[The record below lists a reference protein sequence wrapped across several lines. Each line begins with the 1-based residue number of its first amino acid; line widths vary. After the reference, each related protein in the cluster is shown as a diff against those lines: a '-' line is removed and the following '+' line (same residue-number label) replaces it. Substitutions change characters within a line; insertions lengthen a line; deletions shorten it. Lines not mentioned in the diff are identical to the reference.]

1 MIAIGSNIKKYRK
14 QRKITQE
21 QLAEVLGVSDQA
33 VSRWENGTTY
43 PDIELL
49 PTIALYFRVT
59 LDELMGM
66 EAIKDESDIE
76 YILEQRKKFR
86 NRGEVVKSYEMLRE
100 AVKRYPN
107 NYGLILALIGDL
119 QFANS
124 EGDETWHKNL
134 LEAEDLI
141 DRVLNECTDPEQC
154 KKATIAKMWNC
165 LWLERREEAA
175 AIAETLPSMNDCRE
189 GYLLHIYT
197 GEKFRAFCRDY
208 FEDVY
213 LEMVLAIDAYGDK
226 FCEDATMTN
235 RERNA
240 ILGKAIVLTELVYDG
255 NPALNAWHMLWN
267 HYYIAKL
274 ACAEGDT
281 ELALTHLEAAKD
293 VAVMCD
299 SLPDEVPYTSVL
311 MRGKTYRLK
320 DNAKNYTGT
329 ERESLFSAMK
339 HKRFDIIRKTERFQ
353 NVEKVL
359 QGEQES
365 SEK

>member
-21 QLAEVLGVSDQA
+21 QLAKVLGVSDQA
-33 VSRWENGTTY
+33 VSRWENGSTY

-76 YILEQRKKFR
+76 DILNRRKEFR

-107 NYGLILALIGDL
+107 NYELILALVSDL
-119 QFANS
+119 QFANA

-134 LEAEDLI
+134 LEAEGLI
-141 DRVLNECTDPEQC
+141 DRVLNECTDSEHC

-165 LWLERREEAA
+165 IFLERREEAA

-189 GYLLHIYT
+189 SFMKHIYT
-197 GEKFRAFCRDY
+197 GEKLRSFCRDY
-208 FEDVY
+208 IEDLY
-213 LEMVLAIDAYGDK
+213 LDMVFAIHAYGDK
-226 FCEDATMTN
+226 FCEDASLTN
-235 RERNA
+235 RERIA
-240 ILGKAIVLTELVYDG
+240 ILEKEIALAELIFEG
-255 NPALNAWHMLWN
+255 NPAFHLWN
-267 HYYIAKL
+267 ITMVHNDIAKL
-274 ACAEGDT
+274 ACSDGDA
-281 ELALTHLEAAKD
+281 ELALAHLEAAKD
-293 VAVMCD
+293 AAIACD
-299 SLPDEVPYTSVL
+299 TLPDEVPYTSVL

-320 DNAKNYTGT
+320 DNAKNYTAT
-329 ERESLFSAMK
+329 EREALLCSME
-339 HKRFDIIRKTERFQ
+339 HKRFDIIRGTERFR
-353 NVEKVL
+353 NVEKAL
-359 QGEQES
+359 QGE
-365 SEK
+365 

>member
-14 QRKITQE
+14 QRRITQE

-33 VSRWENGTTY
+33 VSRWENGSTY

-76 YILEQRKKFR
+76 DILNRRKELR
-86 NRGEVVKSYEMLRE
+86 NSGEVVKSYEMLRE

-107 NYGLILALIGDL
+107 NYKLILALISDL

-124 EGDETWHKNL
+124 EGEETWHKNL
-134 LEAEDLI
+134 LEAEGLI
-141 DRVLNECTDPEQC
+141 NRVLNECTDPEQC
-154 KKATIAKMWNC
+154 KEATIAKMWNC

-175 AIAETLPSMNDCRE
+175 AIAETLPSMDDCRE
-189 GYLLHIYT
+189 SYLLNIYT
-197 GEKFRAFCRDY
+197 GEKFRSFCRDY
-208 FEDVY
+208 LEDLYFE
-213 LEMVLAIDAYGDK
+213 MNMAIESYSDK
-226 FCEDATMTN
+226 FCEDETLTN
-235 RERNA
+235 RERIA
-240 ILGKAIVLTELVYDG
+240 ILGKGIALTELIFDG
-255 NPALNAWHMLWN
+255 NPAMHSWNIMWN
-267 HYYIAKL
+267 HNYIAKL

-281 ELALTHLEAAKD
+281 ELALTHLEAARD
-293 VAVMCD
+293 AAVKID

-320 DNAKNYTGT
+320 DNAKNYTAT
-329 ERESLFSAMK
+329 EREALLNFMK
-339 HKRFDIIRKTERFQ
+339 HKRFDVIRETERFR
-353 NVEKVL
+353 NVEKSL
-359 QGEQES
+359 QGE
-365 SEK
+365 

>member
-76 YILEQRKKFR
+76 DILNRRKELK
-86 NRGEVVKSYEMLRE
+86 NRGEVVKSYKMLRE

-107 NYGLILALIGDL
+107 NYKLILALISDL

-134 LEAEDLI
+134 LEAEGLI

-165 LWLERREEAA
+165 VFLERRDEAA
-175 AIAETLPSMNDCRE
+175 AIAETLPSMDDCRE
-189 GYLLHIYT
+189 GYLLNIYT
-197 GEKFRAFCRDY
+197 GEKFREFCREY
-208 FEDVY
+208 FQD
-213 LEMVLAIDAYGDK
+213 LFLDLVLAIDAYGDK
-226 FCEDATMTN
+226 FCEDATLTN
-235 RERNA
+235 RERIA
-240 ILGKAIVLTELVYDG
+240 ILQKAIDLTELVFEE
-255 NPALNAWHMLWN
+255 NPSLNDWHVMWN
-267 HYYIAKL
+267 HNYIAKL

-281 ELALTHLEAAKD
+281 ELALTHLEAARD
-293 VAVMCD
+293 AAVKID
-299 SLPDEVPYTSVL
+299 TLPDEVPYTSVL
-311 MRGKTYRLK
+311 MRGKTYRLA
-320 DNAKNYTGT
+320 DNAKNYTCT
-329 ERESLFSAMK
+329 ERESLMEAMK
-339 HKRFDIIRKTERFQ
+339 HKRFDIIRGTERFR
-353 NVEKVL
+353 NVEKSL
-359 QGEQES
+359 QGE
-365 SEK
+365 

>member
-76 YILEQRKKFR
+76 DILKQRKEFKT
-86 NRGEVVKSYEMLRE
+86 RGEVVKSYEMLRE

-107 NYGLILALIGDL
+107 NFELILALISDL
-119 QFANS
+119 QFANA

-134 LEAEDLI
+134 LEAEGLI
-141 DRVLNECTDPEQC
+141 DRVLNECTDSEQC

-175 AIAETLPSMNDCRE
+175 AIAETLPSMNECRE

-197 GEKFRAFCRDY
+197 GEKFREFCREY
-208 FEDVY
+208 FQD
-213 LEMVLAIDAYGDK
+213 LFLDLVLAIDAYGDK
-226 FCEDATMTN
+226 FCGDDSLTN
-235 RERNA
+235 RERIA
-240 ILGKAIVLTELVYDG
+240 ILEKAIALTELFFDG
-255 NPALNAWHMLWN
+255 NPALNVWYAMWSHN
-267 HYYIAKL
+267 YIAKL

-293 VAVMCD
+293 AAVMCD
-299 SLPDEVPYTSVL
+299 TLPNEVPYTSAL
-311 MRGKTYRLK
+311 MRGKTFQME
-320 DNAKNYTGT
+320 ASVKNYTGT
-329 ERESLFSAMK
+329 ERELVRGFMEK
-339 HKRFDIIRKTERFQ
+339 KEFDIIRETERFQ

-359 QGEQES
+359 RREQES
-365 SEK
+365 SSK